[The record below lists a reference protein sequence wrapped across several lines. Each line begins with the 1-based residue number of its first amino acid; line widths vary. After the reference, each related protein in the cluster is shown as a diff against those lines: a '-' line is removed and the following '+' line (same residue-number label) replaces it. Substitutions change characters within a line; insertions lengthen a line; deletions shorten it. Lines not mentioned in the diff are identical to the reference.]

1 MKLYHGSTVPVMAP
15 NVNFAQ
21 VGRDF
26 GAAFYTTDIYEQ
38 AERWA
43 LRKALIASKQKGDNT
58 TAIVSEYDFD
68 EIGAE
73 NALNKLPY
81 KSGICAWLRYCH
93 RKSGQ

>member
-38 AERWA
+38 AE
-43 LRKALIASKQKGDNT
+43 N
-58 TAIVSEYDFD
+58 TAIRNPDSQ
-68 EIGAE
+68 
-73 NALNKLPY
+73 NAVFSANFP
-81 KSGICAWLRYCH
+81 R
-93 RKSGQ
+93 